1 MLRKLLITLLLT
13 SILPGCSGMT
23 PRDFAQSGPKLVIEE
38 YFAGQTKAW
47 GIFEDR
53 FGTLRRQFTVLIDG
67 KWDGKTLTLDERFDY
82 KDGEKDRRVWRITK
96 KDKNTYEGKAADVL
110 GVATGKAS
118 GNALN
123 WTYEMDLKVGDGT
136 LRVAFND
143 WMFCYN
149 FSVPLRFMSTLLGS
163 PVIVFMT
170 WFDFTIEKF
179 QWVVGNI
186 GLGIL

>member
-96 KDKNTYEGKAADVL
+96 KDKDTYEGKAADVL

-123 WTYEMDLKVGDGT
+123 WTYEMDLKIGDGT

-143 WMFCYN
+143 WMFLQSDGVLIN
-149 FSVPLRFMSTLLGS
+149 RARVS
-163 PVIVFMT
+163 
-170 WFDFTIEKF
+170 K
-179 QWVVGNI
+179 
-186 GLGIL
+186 LGIDIGTVTLFFKKPEKVEAKM

>member
-1 MLRKLLITLLLT
+1 MLRKFLITLSLT
-13 SILPGCSGMT
+13 SILAGCSGMT

-143 WMFCYN
+143 WMFLQPDGVLIN
-149 FSVPLRFMSTLLGS
+149 RARVS
-163 PVIVFMT
+163 
-170 WFDFTIEKF
+170 K
-179 QWVVGNI
+179 
-186 GLGIL
+186 LGIDIGTVTLFFKKPAKVEAKT

>member
-1 MLRKLLITLLLT
+1 MLGLVMLRKLLITLLLT

-143 WMFCYN
+143 WMFLQSDGVLIN
-149 FSVPLRFMSTLLGS
+149 RARVS
-163 PVIVFMT
+163 
-170 WFDFTIEKF
+170 K
-179 QWVVGNI
+179 
-186 GLGIL
+186 LGIDIGTVTLFFKKPAKVEAKM